1 MINVGMVK
9 FFKQFVVVL
18 GLFTFNAFKNVVLPR
33 TIIYIKVAISVRQRA
48 VSLTKIA
55 LIHTRITNDIYA
67 TSGIVI
73 FFIVTVKEI
82 TIVIT
87 TRAFSR
93 RYGLKGT
100 GFCKKQRFE

>member
-1 MINVGMVK
+1 MMDLIQITVK
-9 FFKQFVVVL
+9 IEFFKQFMVVD
-18 GLFTFNAFKNVVLPR
+18 LFTFYAFKNVVFSR
-33 TIIYIKVAISVRQRA
+33 TVIYIKIAISVRQRA

-55 LIHTRITNDIYA
+55 LIHAMITNDIYA

-73 FFIVTVKEI
+73 FFIVTLREI

-93 RYGLKGT
+93 RYGLK
-100 GFCKKQRFE
+100 